1 MADEK
6 QTEPHSGGEHPDA
19 DPTES
24 RPGIPN
30 SGNPHPDATHPGK
43 PHEGE
48 EHPGEGLCFAA
59 GSMIETPDGEVAV
72 ETLQIGDL
80 VITVSGQQVPVKWV
94 GRQTF
99 RPAASND
106 EKLQPVRISEGALE
120 AGKPNRDLVL
130 TASHGVI
137 IDGLVINA
145 GALVNHSSIS
155 FVPLHELPE
164 TVTYYHIETE
174 AHEVILANGTE
185 AETYVDYIERQ
196 AFDNYDEYVE
206 LYGSETRII
215 EMPRHRISSR
225 RLLPLALRQKLGI
238 GMARDPLMA
247 RSA

>member
-1 MADEK
+1 MK
-6 QTEPHSGGEHPDA
+6 GF
-19 DPTES
+19 
-24 RPGIPN
+24 
-30 SGNPHPDATHPGK
+30 
-43 PHEGE
+43 
-48 EHPGEGLCFAA
+48 CFAA

-206 LYGSETRII
+206 LYGSEPRII